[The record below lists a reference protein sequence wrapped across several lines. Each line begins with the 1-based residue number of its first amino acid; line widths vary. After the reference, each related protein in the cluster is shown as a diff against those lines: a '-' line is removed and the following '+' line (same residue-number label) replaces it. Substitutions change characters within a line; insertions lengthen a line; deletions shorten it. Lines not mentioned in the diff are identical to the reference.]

1 MCDRAKGLRIG
12 LKLARQHAERQFAA
26 RIAMAERGED
36 CTSCVATL
44 TEMESAIEAA
54 RNFVFTGKP
63 IPMPSRLEDF
73 VDQAIVAIE
82 FKEAYE
88 KNAADGGK
96 TIAEL
101 QRKIHILE
109 QKLYAAERQLHG
121 GVKV

>member
-26 RIAMAERGED
+26 RIAAAEEGKD
-36 CTSCVATL
+36 CCECVATL

-73 VDQAIVAIE
+73 VDQAIEAIE
-82 FKEAYE
+82 YKETHE
-88 KNAADGGK
+88 KAQAGPDELERLRQENKTLRLRVNTLESRYGGK
-96 TIAEL
+96 F
-101 QRKIHILE
+101 
-109 QKLYAAERQLHG
+109 
-121 GVKV
+121 